1 MRWLE
6 QILTAILKFFGAY
19 YKDASEE
26 KRKAKDADPVPAS
39 LRSRFNKRVRDFIN
53 RE

>member
-19 YKDASEE
+19 YKDASKE
-26 KRKAKDADPVPAS
+26 KRKAKDADKIPTS
-39 LRSRFNKRVRDFIN
+39 LRDRFNKRVRDTIDKQ
-53 RE
+53 